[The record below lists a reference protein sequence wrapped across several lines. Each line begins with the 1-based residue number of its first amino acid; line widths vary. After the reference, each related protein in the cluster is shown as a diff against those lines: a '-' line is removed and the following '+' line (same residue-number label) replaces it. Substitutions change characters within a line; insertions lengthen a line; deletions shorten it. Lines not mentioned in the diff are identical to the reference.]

1 MGLQRIDAVETK
13 LNAARMIC
21 MHSQPQPAP
30 NSRVVSVELDRIAI
44 RRRVQ
49 DSVLALD
56 ERQRHKDLL
65 VNYPWTTLPRP
76 SAPLIIVGDQR
87 PGKRRESA
95 PHHMLDRETWSNFP
109 NRNNKNTEH

>member
-30 NSRVVSVELDRIAI
+30 NSRVVSVELDRIAL

-65 VNYPWTTLPRP
+65 VNYPWTKLPRH
-76 SAPLIIVGDQR
+76 SAPLIIVGGLR
-87 PGKRRESA
+87 PVMRRETT
-95 PHHMLDRETWSNFP
+95 PHQKQKHKTKTKKP
-109 NRNNKNTEH
+109 NRSNEC